1 MSSSPSRKWLFRI
14 LVLALLV
21 ALGAALKL
29 YVLRP
34 KPVSVQVVAA
44 ARGPVESTIT
54 NSRAG
59 TVRAR
64 RRAQL
69 SPEVSGRVVELPHR
83 EGDAVKAGE
92 LIVRL
97 DRSVQDAQL
106 ERVRRG
112 LESAQAMHAEA
123 CLVAERA
130 ERELERNR
138 GLLEERIISA
148 DLLDQLENTRD
159 RARLA
164 CATAETR
171 VAEASSEVDLA
182 LVQASLF
189 ELHAPFDGVLAEQ
202 SVEVG
207 EYVTPSPPGV
217 PIPSRIDL
225 IDPTSIYISAP
236 MDEVDSAV
244 IKVGQEV
251 RVTIDPY
258 PDQEFLGRVARLAPF
273 VLDREEQNRTI
284 EIEVELDDEAFAA
297 RLLPGTSADV
307 EVILQ
312 VAKDMLRIPTSTLLE
327 GGRVLVLEG
336 GFLVERKLEVGLKNW
351 NWTEVRGGLVVGD
364 EVVTSLGSTDVVAGA
379 LAELAADEEERP

>member
-1 MSSSPSRKWLFRI
+1 MSSSPSRKWFVRI
-14 LVLALLV
+14 LVLAVLV
-21 ALGAALKL
+21 ALGVVLKV

-34 KPVSVQVVAA
+34 KPVAVQVVEV
-44 ARGPVESTIT
+44 ARGPVESTVT

-69 SPEVSGRVVELPHR
+69 SPEVSGRVIGLPHR
-83 EGDAVKAGE
+83 EGDEVKEGE
-92 LIVRL
+92 LIVSL

-106 ERVRRG
+106 ERARRA
-112 LESAQAMHAEA
+112 LETAQATHAET

-138 GLLEERIISA
+138 GLLEEKIISA
-148 DLLDQLENTRD
+148 DVLDQLESERD

-164 CATAETR
+164 CATAEAR
-171 VAEASSEVDLA
+171 VAEATSEVDLA
-182 LVQASLF
+182 QVQITLY
-189 ELHAPFDGVLAEQ
+189 ELDAPFDGILAEQ

-207 EYVTPSPPGV
+207 EFLTPSPPGV

-244 IKVGQEV
+244 IEVGQEV

-258 PDQEFLGRVARLAPF
+258 PGREFPGHVVRRAPF
-273 VLDREEQNRTI
+273 VLDIEEQNRTMK
-284 EIEVELDDEAFAA
+284 IEVELDDAEFASH
-297 RLLPGTSADV
+297 LLPGTSADV
-307 EVILQ
+307 EVILK
-312 VAKDMLRIPTSTLLE
+312 VAKDVLRIPTSTLLE

-336 GFLVERKLEVGLKNW
+336 GVLVERKLEVGLKNW
-351 NWTEVRGGLVVGD
+351 NWTEVRGGLVAG
-364 EVVTSLGSTDVVAGA
+364 EQVVTSLGSTAVVAGA
-379 LAELAADEEERP
+379 PARIADSDEELP